1 MTRVILVVYQQQES
15 RIFVMQFV
23 TFEGGYIE
31 TMYQNGVA
39 GKRIDE
45 GLLLHCSYP
54 IVNS

>member
-45 GLLLHCSYP
+45 GLLLHCSYQ